1 VARHADGKA
10 TRPYDVARM
19 HLEGSPP
26 VAPHDAG
33 AWAGC
38 RRVASASGGY
48 LVRGFRLLGQHYTAF
63 VWTTES
69 GHASLDE
76 RSDSA

>member
-1 VARHADGKA
+1 MARHADGKA
-10 TRPYDVARM
+10 TRPYDVTRM
-19 HLEGSPP
+19 HLD
-26 VAPHDAG
+26 APAPAAPRNAG

-38 RRVASASGGY
+38 WRVASVSGGY

-76 RSDSA
+76 RSDSV